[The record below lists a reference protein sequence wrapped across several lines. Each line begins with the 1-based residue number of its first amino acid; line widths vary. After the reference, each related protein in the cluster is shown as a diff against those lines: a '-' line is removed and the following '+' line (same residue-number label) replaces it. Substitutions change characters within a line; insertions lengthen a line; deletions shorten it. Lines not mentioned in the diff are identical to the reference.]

1 MILTGEKS
9 VKIAVVQDS
18 SVIMDKE
25 GCLAKVSKL
34 TKEAAQ
40 KGAKL
45 VLFPEAFIPA
55 YPRGLSFG
63 TVVGSRTDGGKL
75 DFARYFE
82 NSIVIPGPDMDRLS
96 SIAKENNLYL
106 IIGVIER
113 DKTGSTLYCSILY
126 FDPKGEFL
134 GKHRKL
140 KPTGA
145 ERLIWGEGDGS
156 TLTVINT
163 PFGRIGGL
171 ICWENYMPLARVA
184 MYDQGLDIYVAPTAD
199 ARDKWQTTM
208 KFIALESRCFVL
220 SCNQFVTKDMYPKD
234 LACYDDLKDQPEIMS
249 KGGSAIYGPDGNLLA
264 GPLVEKAGILYA
276 DLDLS
281 VIPKNRYEFD
291 VVGHYAR
298 PDVFRLLVNKER
310 NIREE
315 EERLN

>member
-1 MILTGEKS
+1 MSGDKT
-9 VKIAVVQDS
+9 VKVAVVQES

-25 GCLAKVSKL
+25 GCLKKVSKL

-40 KGAKL
+40 KGANL
-45 VLFPEAFIPA
+45 ILFPEAFIPA

-63 TVVGSRTDGGKL
+63 TVVGSRTDGGKE

-82 NSIVIPGPDMDRLS
+82 NSIVIPGPDIDRLS
-96 SIAKENNLYL
+96 KIAKENNLYL

-113 DKTGSTLYCSILY
+113 DEIGSTLYCSILY

-156 TLTVINT
+156 TLTVIDT
-163 PFGRIGGL
+163 PYGRIGGL

-184 MYDQGLDIYVAPTAD
+184 MYEQGLAIYIAPTAD
-199 ARDKWQTTM
+199 ARDNWQATM
-208 KFIALESRCFVL
+208 KHIALESRCFVL

-234 LACYDDLKDQPEIMS
+234 LACYDDLENQPEIMS
-249 KGGSAIYGPDGNLLA
+249 KGGSAIYGPDGNVLV
-264 GPLVEKAGILYA
+264 GPLVDKAGILYA

-298 PDVFRLLVNKER
+298 PDVFRLLVNKESSLKD
-310 NIREE
+310 EE
-315 EERLN
+315 E

>member
-1 MILTGEKS
+1 LSGDKT
-9 VKIAVVQDS
+9 VKVAVVQDS

-25 GCLAKVSKL
+25 GCLKKVRKL

-40 KGAKL
+40 KGAKII
-45 VLFPEAFIPA
+45 LFPEAFIPA

-63 TVVGSRTDGGKL
+63 TVVGSRSDGGKQ
-75 DFARYFE
+75 DFARYWE

-96 SIAKENNLYL
+96 SIAKENGVYL
-106 IIGVIER
+106 IIGAIER

-156 TLTVINT
+156 TLTVLDT
-163 PFGRIGGL
+163 PYGRIGGL

-184 MYDQGLDIYVAPTAD
+184 LYEQGLDIYVAPTAD
-199 ARDKWQTTM
+199 ARDNWQATM
-208 KFIALESRCFVL
+208 KHIALESRCFVL

-234 LACYDDLKDQPEIMS
+234 LACYDDLKKQPEIMS
-249 KGGSAIYGPDGNLLA
+249 KGGSAIYGPDGNILA
-264 GPLVEKAGILYA
+264 GPLVDKVGILYA
-276 DLDLS
+276 ELDLS

-298 PDVFRLLVNKER
+298 PDVFRLLVNKDSSLKD
-310 NIREE
+310 EE
-315 EERLN
+315 D